1 MTLGI
6 GNVLDIVPRMTL
18 AREMVADNEQRWHSL
33 GHFRTIRPQVEPVEH
48 GTLGELPDEAGA
60 VRIRRMVGASPQ
72 HRVLYKLRELV
83 KLLMVTLLAEL
94 RNNIRVQVREAPL
107 PAGDAKDV
115 APDGKGRLVPAYPGV
130 SYPSSGRDLMGFVGS
145 PEQLGYDADIS

>member
-1 MTLGI
+1 
-6 GNVLDIVPRMTL
+6 
-18 AREMVADNEQRWHSL
+18 
-33 GHFRTIRPQVEPVEH
+33 
-48 GTLGELPDEAGA
+48 
-60 VRIRRMVGASPQ
+60 
-72 HRVLYKLRELV
+72 
-83 KLLMVTLLAEL
+83 MVTLLAEL